1 MVDLSIPVIWVEND
15 DAPLAGR
22 LDVSPSG
29 LHLDG
34 GSRESRRTRDLRFT
48 DILSFRIGRD
58 GTDRIR
64 GRAAVVLALAG
75 GGRLS
80 FVGFDRPGVVRELA
94 ERLERAGVAA

>member
-1 MVDLSIPVIWVEND
+1 MVDLSIPVIWVED
-15 DAPLAGR
+15 GAEPLPGR

-34 GSRESRRTRDLRFT
+34 GSRESRRTRDLGFI
-48 DILSFRIGRD
+48 DILSFRIGRSLD
-58 GTDRIR
+58 ERIR

-75 GGRLS
+75 GGSLS
-80 FVGFDRPGVVRELA
+80 FIAFDRPGAVRELA